1 MGGSPFYEVISQ
13 KFNLMNDGFPSDF
26 LAVIVF
32 LESAPLEIITT
43 MTQVKTLPIRVI
55 TSGPEPHRPTKAQT
69 PVCVIWGKIEYSV
82 AVSEAYFVQ
91 CGKGGKAGKSGWSR
105 ATNPFY
111 LGPAAGQTPEE
122 VCYGVRTPVRLF
134 LYYFDRTDPI

>member
-1 MGGSPFYEVISQ
+1 MISQ

-91 CGKGGKAGKSGWSR
+91 CGKGGKAGKSGWSKALSSSQGNKPILSR
-105 ATNPFY
+105 AGSGADGRGSVLWGKDACTTFS
-111 LGPAAGQTPEE
+111 
-122 VCYGVRTPVRLF
+122 VLF
-134 LYYFDRTDPI
+134 